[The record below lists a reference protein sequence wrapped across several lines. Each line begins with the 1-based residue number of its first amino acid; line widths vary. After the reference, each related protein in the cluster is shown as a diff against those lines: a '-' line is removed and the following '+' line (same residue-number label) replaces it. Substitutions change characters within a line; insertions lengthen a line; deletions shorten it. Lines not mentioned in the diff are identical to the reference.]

1 MVGERDLKQRTKRY
15 ALQVIMLIDQ
25 LPRTRSAEVIGRQLL
40 RCATYVG
47 ANYRAARRARS
58 DADFIAKLK
67 IVEEEADES
76 VYWLE
81 LLSESGLVVG
91 ERVAGLVAEGNAL
104 VAITVAS
111 IKTMREHAPVTTVVA
126 NNGVRRR
133 KSEPSER

>member
-1 MVGERDLKQRTKRY
+1 VAERDLKQRTKGY
-15 ALQVIMLIDQ
+15 ALRVIALVDQ
-25 LPRTRSAEVIGRQLL
+25 LPRTRSADVIGRQLL
-40 RCATYVG
+40 RCATSVG
-47 ANYRAARRARS
+47 ANYRAARRGRS

-81 LLSESGLVVG
+81 LLSESGLVTAAQVTD
-91 ERVAGLVAEGNAL
+91 LVAEGNAL

-111 IKTMREHAPVTTVVA
+111 IKTMREHASATAVVA

>member
-1 MVGERDLKQRTKRY
+1 
-15 ALQVIMLIDQ
+15 MLIDQ

-40 RCATYVG
+40 RCATSVG

-81 LLSESGLVVG
+81 LLSENGLVVG

-111 IKTMREHAPVTTVVA
+111 IKTMREHAPATTVVA